1 MLARKEALE
10 TLRYKFQ
17 RKYENLMRMVR
28 SSVEVV
34 AGSDSTGLGNS
45 TRLIR
50 AMEMMCEAGMSPIHV
65 VKSATSNAA
74 TALKMG
80 DMLGS
85 IRPGTEA
92 DILGVA
98 GDITH
103 DISNLRKTRLVLKS
117 GVNVRL

>member
-1 MLARKEALE
+1 MRH
-10 TLRYKFQ
+10 KFQ
-17 RKYENLMRMVR
+17 RKYENLMRMI
-28 SSVEVV
+28 SSGVEVV

-50 AMEMMCEAGMSPIHV
+50 AMEMMCEAGMPPIYV

-80 DMLGS
+80 DTLGS
-85 IRPGTEA
+85 IRPGAEA

-98 GDITH
+98 GDITQ
-103 DISNLRKTRLVLKS
+103 DIFNLGKTRFVMKS